1 MESIFHRFFVT
12 DKKDI
17 SPQEAFRVAQE
28 IVDDAS
34 STSPQDW
41 PKRSQLALEDIT
53 KKDGVRT
60 YHFKVIEL

>member
-1 MESIFHRFFVT
+1 MESVFHRFFVS

-17 SPQEAFRVAQE
+17 SPQEAFKVAQD
-28 IVDDAS
+28 IVNDAS
-34 STSPQDW
+34 STSPELW

-60 YHFKVIEL
+60 YHFKVVEL